1 MTGPQQKP
9 VEANNPS
16 DLDYCRDLVANSCAE
31 RLISLG
37 YAPKQK
43 RPVLLALYGF
53 HAELQAI
60 PFAVSEPPLG
70 EIRLQWWRDA
80 LAEIFD
86 KGKPRAHPV
95 VQLLAQTIGNQPALR
110 PAMDAALNATSFVFN
125 TAQFTTTQHAMDFF
139 IKTEGYIAGLA
150 GEVLRG
156 DAPQTDY
163 LKITGAL
170 DAMARLLITAPAPT
184 KGLLI
189 RSAGQKYAALAQQQ
203 GPRIVAQLSQEATDA
218 VQVLSKQ
225 PSTIMPAMVHFTL
238 IKPRLARAGALA
250 NGAPPK
256 PESSFASVALRWR
269 IFWAVLT
276 GRL

>member
-1 MTGPQQKP
+1 MHQ
-9 VEANNPS
+9 NNSSP
-16 DLDYCRDLVANSCAE
+16 A
-31 RLISLG
+31 
-37 YAPKQK
+37 
-43 RPVLLALYGF
+43 LLALYGF

-80 LAEIFD
+80 LAEIF
-86 KGKPRAHPV
+86 GRGTPRAHPV
-95 VQLLAQTIGNQPALR
+95 VQLLAQTIGAKPALRPAFR
-110 PAMDAALNATSFVFN
+110 PAMDAALNATSFVFH
-125 TAQFTTTQHAMDFF
+125 TTKFTTAQHAMDFF

-184 KGLLI
+184 KGPLI
-189 RSAGQKYAALAQQQ
+189 WSAGQKYAALAQQQ
-203 GPRIVAQLSQEATDA
+203 GPRIVAQISQETTDA
-218 VQVLSKQ
+218 LQVLSKQ
-225 PSTIMPAMVHFTL
+225 PSTIMPAMAHFTL
-238 IKPRLARAGALA
+238 MKPRLARATALA

-256 PESSFASVALRWR
+256 PESSFASAAMRWR